1 MRLSTVS
8 NSIFM
13 PALKVLSTILPLSTF
28 LMVVR
33 TKAGPLPGLTCW
45 NFVTVHS
52 WPSRFRTDP
61 FLMSLVVCATV
72 THLFMFSI
80 SAKLKNSLVYYAIP
94 SIQRVAAEQS
104 PNGIFRLHQLFLMQ
118 LKRNKQ

>member
-13 PALKVLSTILPLSTF
+13 PALKVLSTILPESTF

-45 NFVTVHS
+45 NFMTVHS
-52 WPSRFRTDP
+52 CPSRFRTDP
-61 FLMSLVVCATV
+61 FLMSLVVCAT
-72 THLFMFSI
+72 LFTYFKF
-80 SAKLKNSLVYYAIP
+80 KLA
-94 SIQRVAAEQS
+94 
-104 PNGIFRLHQLFLMQ
+104 
-118 LKRNKQ
+118 